1 MSEQG
6 IYHVDIVMCID
17 ATGSMGPVIDTVKQ
31 SALTF
36 HETFEEKMIEAGKDI
51 NKLRIK
57 VIVFRDLAVDANAI
71 EESAFF
77 TLPDDKEAFKS
88 FVDNITPSGGGDLPE
103 SGLEAISL
111 ALKSDWTTEGM
122 KQRHVVLMFTDAAA
136 LPLGTGSDKP
146 GYPAGMPADLA
157 QLGAW
162 WEGADQTF
170 TGTYKPK
177 AGRLIAFA
185 PNAEPWTSLET
196 WNRYWPTY
204 SNAGTGLSEVDM
216 ETVYD
221 LLVGSC

>member
-1 MSEQG
+1 MRPCDL
-6 IYHVDIVMCID
+6 VFCVD
-17 ATGSMGPVIDTVKQ
+17 ATGAMGSVWG
-31 SALTF
+31 S
-36 HETFEEKMIEAGKDI
+36 
-51 NKLRIK
+51 
-57 VIVFRDLAVDANAI
+57 
-71 EESAFF
+71 
-77 TLPDDKEAFKS
+77 LPDDIPDAIEAARYRFEKAGYEPLS
-88 FVDNITPSGGGDLPE
+88 FRVRIVGFRDFRVDPEAIFESRFYQVPEEYEELFAFIRGVWAHGGGDLPE